1 VAVVVA
7 VAIAAVVVV
16 SGVMYLAQL
25 AVTRADRVGS
35 ATAATYEA
43 RLSLERARAD
53 GLQALAEQEK
63 RRADALDDLLATL
76 DRGGDPA
83 TARERVLQLWQVQRA
98 NAAAAA
104 NAARALPAPPAAASP
119 TGDNLLRPGE

>member
-1 VAVVVA
+1 VDLIASVVGALGLVGVVA
-7 VAIAAVVVV
+7 YLARVAIA
-16 SGVMYLAQL
+16 
-25 AVTRADRVGS
+25 RADSVAS

-43 RLSLERARAD
+43 RLALEKARAD
-53 GLQALAEQEK
+53 GLQKLCDEEK
-63 RRADALDDLLATL
+63 RRADSLDDLLATL

-104 NAARALPAPPAAASP
+104 SAARALPAPSAAAS
-119 TGDNLLRPGE
+119 TGDDLLRPGE